1 MGIRQQRQEQY
12 PLSLTQPWRWLM
24 VPVMLFAAS
33 MLMAL
38 AWLGHLKFEQLPFL
52 SAMLLCWLLVLPEY
66 CLNVSAIRLGYRF
79 YTGAQMA
86 AFRLCSGVICI
97 ALVSRFFLGEALN
110 QRQLLGFGIMVVAMA
125 LIAYR
130 TTPPERPDPPNQAP
144 QE

>member
-1 MGIRQQRQEQY
+1 
-12 PLSLTQPWRWLM
+12 M
-24 VPVMLFAAS
+24 VPVMLFFAS

-38 AWLGHLKFEQLPFL
+38 AWLGHLKFEQLPFIYAL
-52 SAMLLCWLLVLPEY
+52 FLCWLLVLPEY
-66 CLNVSAIRLGYRF
+66 FLNVSAIRLGYKL

-97 ALVSRFFLGEALN
+97 ALVSRFFLNEALSS
-110 QRQLLGFGIMVVAMA
+110 RKLLGFGVMVVAMA

-130 TTPPERPDPPNQAP
+130 TAPIERSESSS